1 MKTAI
6 SLPDEVFAQAERLA
20 RRLRKSRSQLYRD
33 AVSEFITRHD
43 PDAVTEAMDRAMD
56 QVEATPDE
64 FARTAARRVLARTE
78 W

>member
-6 SLPDEVFAQAERLA
+6 YLLAQVFAQSERLA
-20 RRLRKSRSQLYRD
+20 RRLRKSRSQLYRE

-43 PDAVTEAMDRAMD
+43 PDPVTEAMDQAVE
-56 QVEATPDE
+56 QVEATLDE
-64 FARTAARRVLARTE
+64 FSRAAAHRVLVRTE